1 MLWVKGVSA
10 LLSHEDID
18 RVVTEYSPML
28 LRLAASRLPVADA
41 EDAVQEAFLRLLTAA
56 PSFRDAGHEK
66 AWLIRTT
73 LQRAS
78 DIRRKAEQRNVP
90 LEDVTEPVAPESPGE
105 ELRSAVRALPEMY
118 GAVIHLHYYEGY
130 SIKEIAKLLGLP
142 AATVGT
148 RLARGRERL
157 RQMLR
162 EDVV

>member
-1 MLWVKGVSA
+1 MVPFGTD
-10 LLSHEDID
+10 ETIR
-18 RVVTEYSPML
+18 RVVTEYSDML
-28 LRLAASRLPVADA
+28 LRLACTRLGSTADA
-41 EDAVQEAFLRLLTAA
+41 EDAVQETFLRLLTAR
-56 PSFRDAGHEK
+56 PVFRDREHEK

-78 DIRRKAEQRNVP
+78 DIRRKAARRDFP
-90 LEDVTEPVAPESPGE
+90 LEEAAEPTSPDSPGE

-130 SIKEIAKLLGLP
+130 SIKEIAKLLGVP

-157 RQMLR
+157 RQMLK
-162 EDVV
+162 EEIV